1 VSKTAVSASSCLL
14 MRRSHLFSALSLRLF
29 GEDLTVEV
37 KPADGVEE
45 SKDADAQ
52 AEEADA
58 DE

>member
-1 VSKTAVSASSCLL
+1 
-14 MRRSHLFSALSLRLF
+14 MRRSHLSSALSLRLF

-37 KPADGVEE
+37 KLADGVEE

-52 AEEADA
+52 GEEADA